1 MKKVNCTS
9 NFLCLIPCAKAALK
23 TVQCA
28 ALIAP
33 YVFRQFDGGGGVERH
48 ASSAGNKR
56 GDLRPEFFIMPSFK
70 TRRAHVRRYH
80 MVCFS
85 AARQGHDK
93 IEKWLCIP
101 WNSCAQVNCAVPAI

>member
-56 GDLRPEFFIMPSFK
+56 GDLRPEFFIMPPFK
-70 TRRAHVRRYH
+70 TAGLMSGGTIWSALAPLGRATTRLRNGYAY
-80 MVCFS
+80 S
-85 AARQGHDK
+85 GTAARG
-93 IEKWLCIP
+93 
-101 WNSCAQVNCAVPAI
+101 